1 MTQFDPRK
9 KSLGG
14 DVPDDL
20 PNLLEPWLFFLG
32 AKYNEVHGA
41 TTYAEQQSSA
51 VDAGQRPIG
60 AADVV
65 GTPQGSRG
73 IIRASVPCAANW
85 ASVGA
90 AYLSVTEQKE
100 SLFPE

>member
-1 MTQFDPRK
+1 MTDFDPRK
-9 KSLGG
+9 VSQGG
-14 DVPDDL
+14 NVPDDL
-20 PNLLEPWLFFLG
+20 PNMLEAWLFFLG
-32 AKYNEVHGA
+32 AKYNEVHGK
-41 TTYAEQQSSA
+41 TTYAEQQASA

-73 IIRASVPCAANW
+73 IVRASVPCAANW
-85 ASVGA
+85 ATAGP
-90 AYLSVTEQKE
+90 AYLSVSEQQA